1 MAQAPRIVLCVS
13 GSIAAYKA
21 CELVRCFVKAGAEVR
36 VVLTEAASKFVS
48 PLTLA
53 TLSKAPVVEDL
64 FDPKHWEMA
73 HLSLAGWA
81 DKVVVAPSTADTLSR
96 LARGS
101 AGSPVDAVVL
111 SAQVPVF
118 VAPAMDTEMWAH
130 PATQANVETLEGYG
144 YTLLGPVE
152 GELASGRVGMG
163 RMVEPKDIVTKVL
176 A

>member
-1 MAQAPRIVLCVS
+1 MAQAPRIVLGVS

-21 CELVRCFVKAGAEVR
+21 CELVRGFVKAGAEVR
-36 VVLTEAASKFVS
+36 VVLTASAAKFVS

-53 TLSKAPVVEDL
+53 TLSKGPVVEDL

-73 HLSLAGWA
+73 HLSLADWA
-81 DKVVVAPSTADTLSR
+81 DKIVVAPATADTMSR
-96 LARGS
+96 LARGAAS
-101 AGSPVDAVVL
+101 GPVDAVVL

-118 VAPAMDTEMWAH
+118 FAPAMDSEMWEH
-130 PATQANVETLEGYG
+130 PATQANIKILGSYG
-144 YTLLGPVE
+144 YSQLGPVE

-163 RMVEPKDIVTKVL
+163 RLMEPADIVAKVL